1 MEKRKL
7 NLFSKIRD
15 MDDAQK
21 MTKGSAYG
29 FYTLAALQG
38 GIGFFIAPALLI
50 DAAIIALLAFFLQR
64 FKSRIAAI
72 LLFLL
77 SSAMVFSTFQNKF
90 GGGGEGGNNVILAL
104 IAFGTGIRAIEA
116 TFKYYKCR
124 KFNVQ

>member
-7 NLFSKIRD
+7 SLFSRIQD
-15 MDDAQK
+15 IDDALK
-21 MTKGSAYG
+21 MTKDSAYG
-29 FYTLAALQG
+29 FYTLAAIQG

-50 DAAIIALLAFFLQR
+50 DAAIIALLAFFLHK

-104 IAFGTGIRAIEA
+104 IAFGIGIRAVEA
-116 TFKYYKCR
+116 AFKYHKYK
-124 KFNVQ
+124 KAIV

>member
-1 MEKRKL
+1 M
-7 NLFSKIRD
+7 NLFSKIQD
-15 MDDAQK
+15 IDDAQK
-21 MTKGSAYG
+21 MTKDAAYG

-50 DAAIIALLAFFLQR
+50 DAAIIAILAFFLHK

-77 SSAMVFSTFQNKF
+77 SSLMIFSTFQNKF

-104 IAFGTGIRAIEA
+104 IAFGIGVRAIEA
-116 TFKYYKCR
+116 AFKYQKYK
-124 KFNVQ
+124 KAVV